1 MMRLS
6 LLTLMATI
14 LFSTAAG
21 FPPQTRHP
29 LSLTLGSD
37 LLETYEYA
45 ELGEAA
51 GWWSNSQHRSL
62 YVTLYSN
69 DEAECAHCLL
79 R

>member
-37 LLETYEYA
+37 LLET
-45 ELGEAA
+45 
-51 GWWSNSQHRSL
+51 
-62 YVTLYSN
+62 
-69 DEAECAHCLL
+69 
-79 R
+79 